1 LTEKSAFAFSPKLR
15 GLPWQAFEEVP
26 DAAIEL
32 CAWEVRDRAFAPA
45 HASNQNRLACIHF
58 PANPAILAAK
68 TRPGLP
74 MTDFFCGISLVSRRR
89 AGG

>member
-45 HASNQNRLACIHF
+45 HASN
-58 PANPAILAAK
+58 
-68 TRPGLP
+68 
-74 MTDFFCGISLVSRRR
+74 
-89 AGG
+89 